1 MDNHKIKKIK
11 FSLITSK
18 LLKQT
23 LNSES
28 IFIFFLEN
36 EVKKST
42 NFTPKIKRSFFFNF
56 QNLNLN
62 KNLIVGGGSLIEK
75 SFYLNKSLKEFL
87 LFIKT
92 QKSCIFFY
100 NSLYFTLNK
109 IIQLNLNK
117 NNMSFLVLLLLQ
129 NVQKTFS
136 FFLPLRSLLSNLK
149 LESKK

>member
-1 MDNHKIKKIK
+1 MNNHKIKKIK

-75 SFYLNKSLKEFL
+75 SFYLNE
-87 LFIKT
+87 
-92 QKSCIFFY
+92 
-100 NSLYFTLNK
+100 
-109 IIQLNLNK
+109 
-117 NNMSFLVLLLLQ
+117 
-129 NVQKTFS
+129 
-136 FFLPLRSLLSNLK
+136 
-149 LESKK
+149 